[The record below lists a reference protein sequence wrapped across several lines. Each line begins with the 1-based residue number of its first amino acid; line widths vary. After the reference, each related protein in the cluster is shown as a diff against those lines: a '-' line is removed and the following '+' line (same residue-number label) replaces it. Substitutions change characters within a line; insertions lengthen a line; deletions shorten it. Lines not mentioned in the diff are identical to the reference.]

1 MKQLIDLLL
10 FYSQKEEQLEK
21 LTIQLAE
28 LHTKSDEPM
37 HSSMENVSVEKT
49 ALEQTLKEVKS
60 RLEQLEVIVYEL
72 CRVSCFNT
80 FIRLRN
86 WNGQHRWSQSSVN

>member
-37 HSSMENVSVEKT
+37 HSSMENVSVEKK

-60 RLEQLEVIVYEL
+60 RLEQLEVIVYKL
-72 CRVSCFNT
+72 YRVSYFNT
-80 FIRLRN
+80 YIRLKN
-86 WNGQHRWSQSSVN
+86 